1 MAKFPFTDSDGQI
14 FYHDPDKVRAVET
27 GFVVVKKDNDI
38 LCLRNEIAR
47 IYTLPAQSEV
57 TLEAEPSGEFS
68 IISYVIRSDEP
79 VKEEQNYKVYEVK
92 NVDLKDTPLEWVSL
106 SDILLGNVAF
116 DATLKNG
123 MKNLLVRGK

>member
-14 FYHDPDKVRAVET
+14 FYHDPDKIAGNES
-27 GFVVVKKDNDI
+27 GYIVVKKENYV
-38 LCLRNEIAR
+38 LCIRDEIAGM
-47 IYTLPAQSEV
+47 YTLPAQNEV

-68 IISYVIRSDEP
+68 IISYVIRADIP

-92 NVDLKDTPLEWVSL
+92 NVELKDTPLEWVSL

-116 DATLKNG
+116 DATLKSG
-123 MKNLLVRGK
+123 MKNLLVRGM

>member
-27 GFVVVKKDNDI
+27 GFVVVKKDDDI

-68 IISYVIRSDEP
+68 IRADEP
-79 VKEEQNYKVYEVK
+79 IKEEQNYKVYEVK
-92 NVDLKDTPLEWVSL
+92 NVDLEDTPLEWVSL

-116 DATLKNG
+116 DATLKSG